1 MIPNDFDE
9 FCQCLSLRL
18 LADIIYTHHE
28 IGIRNE
34 RLFRVGKPDG
44 ILPRISPNHVMLG
57 KQIWERIINAR
68 RPRGMIS
75 VLWVWQMYELSARD
89 VCQS

>member
-1 MIPNDFDE
+1 MSP
-9 FCQCLSLRL
+9 RL

-44 ILPRISPNHVMLG
+44 ILDSWWGMAVVPPEHVMFQPGHHSVMLV
-57 KQIWERIINAR
+57 KQIW
-68 RPRGMIS
+68 
-75 VLWVWQMYELSARD
+75 VLTQMTAP
-89 VCQS
+89 